1 MQQALQSLAV
11 FARAVLVGITD
22 EPLAVDSYRELMGRE
37 AQVIDCSDHLLH
49 ELTLL
54 IEFVCRG
61 WLDLSGVVTGTV
73 PLDAGAVNEALD
85 DLARFGGGI
94 RTVFTPW
101 RLS

>member
-94 RTVFTPW
+94 RTVITPW